1 MIHKDRFRNLYVKAC
16 MIIFAA
22 GVMVILYPYI
32 SSVWNSHTQS
42 KAISGY
48 NEKLHETEKQ
58 RYETLKQEA
67 IRFNEEVIYDRNAA
81 VLTQKEMEQYENM
94 LKVDESGMLGFID
107 IPSINTRLPIYR
119 GTDENALSSGAGH
132 VEWSSLP
139 LGGENTHCVIS
150 GHSGMSGVR
159 LFDDLVK
166 MKKNER
172 FYVHVLDEVLVY
184 EVIRIETCLPQQSEL
199 LSVEDGKDLCTLVTC
214 TPYGINSHRL
224 LVTGERVRKNEIPAE
239 KTKKQNST
247 PTVMI
252 VLCLTVTGS
261 LLYALNRR
269 RKKQINSA
277 DGKGML

>member
-1 MIHKDRFRNLYVKAC
+1 

-94 LKVDESGMLGFID
+94 LKVDESGMLGFIE

-199 LSVEDGKDLCTLVTC
+199 LSIEDGKDLCTLVTC

>member
-1 MIHKDRFRNLYVKAC
+1 

-94 LKVDESGMLGFID
+94 LKVDESGMLGFIE

-239 KTKKQNST
+239 KTKEQDSM
-247 PTVMI
+247 PLVMI
-252 VLCLTVTGS
+252 VLYLTVTGS

>member
-1 MIHKDRFRNLYVKAC
+1 MKHKDRFRNLYVKAC

-81 VLTQKEMEQYENM
+81 VLTQKEMEQYESM

-199 LSVEDGKDLCTLVTC
+199 LSIEDGKDLCTLVTC